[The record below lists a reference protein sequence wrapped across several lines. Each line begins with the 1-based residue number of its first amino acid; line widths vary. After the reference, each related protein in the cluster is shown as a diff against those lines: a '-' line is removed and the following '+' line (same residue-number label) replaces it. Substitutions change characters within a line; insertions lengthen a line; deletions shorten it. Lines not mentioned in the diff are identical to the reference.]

1 MNINGA
7 LFLTLTNMTFQNSFA
22 VINVFCAELPIF
34 LREHFNGM
42 YRTDVYYLCK
52 QLAELPIFLLIPII
66 FVCIYYWMVGFNE
79 EVDRFLVC
87 NLIVILVVQVVV
99 SFGQLQISQFPAI
112 SLQKKHFFFHRLL
125 RLLHRSQPPGGP
137 GAGASAHHPG
147 HALRRILPQQ
157 QVGIRIHA
165 KHTFPQ

>member
-99 SFGQLQISQFPAI
+99 SFGQLQISQSPAI
-112 SLQKKHFFFHRLL
+112 SFQK
-125 RLLHRSQPPGGP
+125 
-137 GAGASAHHPG
+137 
-147 HALRRILPQQ
+147 
-157 QVGIRIHA
+157 
-165 KHTFPQ
+165 